1 MNTPLGFSL
10 FLCKLGAERYSN
22 VPHVAELKKAPSSLK
37 PSQGCSLQ
45 WILSFIKITI
55 FCPSWIFCIN
65 FEFQNIAL
73 KYYLSWLP
81 SFFWHPLIFCTQGEG
96 LGPHSGLD
104 PAARA
109 PPAPFSISV
118 LCLRVT
124 SPAWWFQDLETCLV
138 AQVSRGNVLRE
149 RNIQV
154 ETVMPSKTYSWKWH
168 TAHQGQDSDTG
179 STSYWGKSRVS
190 E

>member
-1 MNTPLGFSL
+1 MESKEPTSQLPLPD
-10 FLCKLGAERYSN
+10 LGVPRSPERRLLEPDSCCRGQWDR
-22 VPHVAELKKAPSSLK
+22 AG
-37 PSQGCSLQ
+37 SQSVKWWHFVCHR
-45 WILSFIKITI
+45 F
-55 FCPSWIFCIN
+55 FCIHSYLKY
-65 FEFQNIAL
+65 IAL